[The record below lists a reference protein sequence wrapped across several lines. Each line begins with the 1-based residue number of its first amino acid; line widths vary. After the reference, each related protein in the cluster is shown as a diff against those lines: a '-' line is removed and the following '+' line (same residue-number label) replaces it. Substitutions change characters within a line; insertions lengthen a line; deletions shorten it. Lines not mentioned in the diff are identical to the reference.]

1 MSTTLFDLF
10 KFSKLLDIKNGKI
23 SLMETPV
30 NIIPTSILCGHQKT
44 LIKNLGLEEAYNI
57 LYTNSKEGSI
67 NYNLSF
73 IKKLG
78 LIELRKIIDWQTK
91 IVSLSGWGEV
101 DIAMVNPKEKNFIAH
116 FKESAFAESYGKEKY
131 AIDFILT
138 GLVAGGLTAATGVD
152 LDAIET
158 KCESMGDQFCEIEV
172 GPTDTIENKKI
183 ALWEKW
189 GIYKS

>member
-10 KFSKLLDIKNGKI
+10 KFSKLLDLKNGKI

-172 GPTDTIENKKI
+172 GPTDTIENKKS

-189 GIYKS
+189 

>member
-10 KFSKLLDIKNGKI
+10 KFSKLLDLKNGKI

-30 NIIPTSILCGHQKT
+30 NLIPTSILCEHQKT
-44 LIKNLGLEEAYNI
+44 LIKNLGIKEAYGI
-57 LYTNSKEGSI
+57 LYGNSKDGSI

-78 LIELRKIIDWQTK
+78 LVDLRKIIDWQTK
-91 IVSLSGWGEV
+91 IVALSGWGEV
-101 DIAMVNPKEKNFIAH
+101 DIAMVNPKEKNFVAH
-116 FKESAFAESYGKEKY
+116 FKESAFAKSYGKEKY

-172 GPTDTIENKKI
+172 GPKDTVEKKRI
-183 ALWEKW
+183 GLWKKW
-189 GIYKS
+189 GIYKV

>member
-189 GIYKS
+189 GIYKL

>member
-10 KFSKLLDIKNGKI
+10 KFSKLLDLKNGKI

-91 IVSLSGWGEV
+91 ILSLSGWGEV

>member
-10 KFSKLLDIKNGKI
+10 KFSKLLDLKNGKI

>member
-10 KFSKLLDIKNGKI
+10 KFSKLLDLKNGKI

-30 NIIPTSILCGHQKT
+30 NLMPTSILCEHQKT
-44 LIKNLGLEEAYNI
+44 LIKNLGQEEAYDI
-57 LYTNSKEGSI
+57 LYGNSKEGSI
-67 NYNLSF
+67 RYNLSF

-78 LIELRKIIDWQTK
+78 LVDIRKIIDWQTK
-91 IVSLSGWGEV
+91 IVALSGWGEV
-101 DIAMVNPKEKNFIAH
+101 DIAMVNPKEKNFVAH

-172 GPTDTIENKKI
+172 GIKNTIENKKAI
-183 ALWEKW
+183 LWKKW
-189 GIYKS
+189 GIYKV